1 MLLRGLIGTVLRR
14 IRLGQGRTLRDVA
27 EAARVSVPYLSEV
40 ERGRKEASSELLGS
54 ICEALG
60 LDLIDL
66 LSEVRFELE
75 TERLAQLA
83 SQPRTI
89 GFTALAQSELA
100 PRPSLS
106 SSGGVGLHA
115 VPMVAA

>member
-14 IRLGQGRTLRDVA
+14 IRLGQGRTLKDVA
-27 EAARVSVPYLSEV
+27 ETARVSVPYLSEV
-40 ERGRKEASSELLGS
+40 ERGRKEASSELLAS

-60 LDLIDL
+60 LDMMDL

-83 SQPRTI
+83 AQPRTI
-89 GFTALAQSELA
+89 GFTALAQTELA
-100 PRPSLS
+100 PRPSM

-115 VPMVAA
+115 VSMAAA

>member
-14 IRLGQGRTLRDVA
+14 IRLGQERTLRDVA

-40 ERGRKEASSELLGS
+40 ERGRKEASSELLAS
-54 ICEALG
+54 ICGALG
-60 LDLIDL
+60 LDLMDL
-66 LSEVRFELE
+66 LAEVRFELE
-75 TERLAQLA
+75 TERLAELA

-89 GFTALAQSELA
+89 GFSALSQTELA

-106 SSGGVGLHA
+106 GSGGAVLHS
-115 VPMVAA
+115 VSMVAA

>member
-14 IRLGQGRTLRDVA
+14 IRLGQGRTLKDVA

-40 ERGRKEASSELLGS
+40 ERGRKEASSELLAA

-60 LDLIDL
+60 LDMIDL

-75 TERLAQLA
+75 TERLAELA
-83 SQPRTI
+83 AQPRTI
-89 GFTALAQSELA
+89 GFTALSQTELTG
-100 PRPSLS
+100 RPSLA
-106 SSGGVGLHA
+106 SGSVSLHA
-115 VPMVAA
+115 VSMAAA